1 MPTIINKDI
10 DYLLETTS
18 RSFFLTLQNL
28 PKKIRRQ
35 LSLLYLLA
43 RIADTIADSNEGEK
57 QWLLENL
64 QNYNSAIKSTTTD
77 FSKLR
82 NLQEISAN
90 PSETKL
96 LRNFEEVINSI
107 SIFDDDDQQKIRSCL
122 DIIISGQIL
131 DLERFG
137 ISNQNGTISSLSKE
151 SELDD
156 YTYRV
161 AGSVGEF
168 WTSMSLKHL
177 FSIKSSQYEQFFD
190 NGIRFGKALQMINI
204 LRDIPEDLRIGRCYI
219 PTELLDSQNLT
230 PHDLLEPKNMYKFK
244 PIYDK
249 YIEIAF
255 SHLESAIEYI
265 LTIPFF
271 NFRLRASCMLPVLI
285 GSRTLN
291 ILKSHNILDYTNR
304 AKISRTEVD
313 SIISK
318 IKRNV
323 LLPRFSRS
331 MMYYNLDRDKYG
343 QIEPI

>member
-1 MPTIINKDI
+1 MPTIINKEI

-18 RSFFLTLQNL
+18 RSFYITLQNL

-43 RIADTIADSNEGEK
+43 RIADTIADSSEGET

-64 QNYNSAIKSTTTD
+64 EHYNSIIQEEITDYSQLENLKKINANIAETNLLEKSKEVLESISLLKESD
-77 FSKLR
+77 Q
-82 NLQEISAN
+82 QEI
-90 PSETKL
+90 
-96 LRNFEEVINSI
+96 R
-107 SIFDDDDQQKIRSCL
+107 RCL

-131 DLERFG
+131 DLQRFG
-137 ISNQNGTISSLSKE
+137 ISNEGGIISSLSKE

-156 YTYRV
+156 YAYRV

-168 WTSMSLKHL
+168 WTQMSLSHI
-177 FSIKSSQYEQFFD
+177 FSIKSSKEKQFYE

-219 PTELLDSQNLT
+219 PLELLNLENIT
-230 PHDLLEPKNMYKFK
+230 PDDLLNSKTMASFK

-249 YIEIAF
+249 CINSTF
-255 SHLESAIEYI
+255 SHLESAVEYI

-285 GSRTLN
+285 GSKTLK
-291 ILKSHNILDYTNR
+291 ILRSHNILDYTKR
-304 AKISRTEVD
+304 AKVSRKEVN
-313 SIISK
+313 SIVRQ
-318 IKRNV
+318 IKRV
-323 LLPRFSRS
+323 ILVPGYSRKMLYS
-331 MMYYNLDRDKYG
+331 ALNSDKIGEY
-343 QIEPI
+343 